1 MQWSALAAACRFDGV
16 GGFGGASS
24 VDGAEKLTLLVQ
36 LFLTQHLLVAMTETS
51 HTRTAFSITNT
62 KFSVTQPVLFYQLF
76 NPVFLLFHSF
86 TQYRT
91 GVSILG
97 RRPSPYR
104 LMA

>member
-1 MQWSALAAACRFDGV
+1 MV
-16 GGFGGASS
+16 GLSRRMSFRRRGGGLGGASS

-36 LFLTQHLLVAMTETS
+36 LFLTQHLLVAMAETS

-86 TQYRT
+86 TQYKEDGWLST
-91 GVSILG
+91 SSVSAF
-97 RRPSPYR
+97 SS
-104 LMA
+104 